1 MDGFDALLIA
11 SVKRNV
17 SIFEKYHTRYDRKQ
31 AWIAVA
37 QACQKSGYMV
47 SFIWNTGVC
56 KFNIAVEHCQIRWKS
71 LRDRYVRETQKPA
84 ATRSN
89 IRKFKELDFL
99 REHIRIRR

>member
-37 QACQKSGYMV
+37 QACQKSGYIYGFLYMEYR
-47 SFIWNTGVC
+47 C
-56 KFNIAVEHCQIRWKS
+56 
-71 LRDRYVRETQKPA
+71 LYV
-84 ATRSN
+84 
-89 IRKFKELDFL
+89 
-99 REHIRIRR
+99 